1 MVGFSFDATIKKG
14 NEMNNGKNIDY
25 REHWNKV
32 YSSNE
37 INNLGWYEEI
47 PKPSL
52 DLITKC
58 GLAKNATILD
68 VGSGATTLIDN
79 LIQQGYKNIIASDI
93 SEIALEKL
101 KARLSKENSE
111 FVQCVVDD
119 ITDPQKMDFTLRV
132 DLWHDRT
139 VLHFL
144 IDEKQQV
151 GYLSTLKRVVKKKG
165 YVIIAVFSLEGAKK
179 CSGLNVENYDQKMIS
194 EFLGNDFELLEYFNH
209 LYINPSGGER
219 PYVYTLFKRINN

>member
-1 MVGFSFDATIKKG
+1 MNANDKKYI
-14 NEMNNGKNIDY
+14 NY
-25 REHWNKV
+25 QEHWNKV

-52 DLITKC
+52 DLIAKC
-58 GLAKNATILD
+58 GLAKNTVILD

-79 LIQQGYKNIIASDI
+79 LIQQGYKKIIASDI
-93 SEIALEKL
+93 SAIALEKL
-101 KARLSKENSE
+101 KARLAKENSE
-111 FVQCVVDD
+111 FVQWVVDD
-119 ITDPQKMDFTLRV
+119 ITNPQNLDFSLKV

-144 IDEKQQV
+144 TDENQQA
-151 GYLSTLKRVVKKKG
+151 GYLSTLKKIVKKGG
-165 YVIIAVFSLEGAKK
+165 YVVIAVFALEGAKK
-179 CSGLNVENYDQKMIS
+179 CSGLNVKNYDQGIIS

-219 PYVYTLFKRINN
+219 PYVYTLFRRKHN

>member
-1 MVGFSFDATIKKG
+1 MD
-14 NEMNNGKNIDY
+14 NEKQIDY
-25 REHWNKV
+25 KEHWDNV

-52 DLITKC
+52 DLIAKC
-58 GLAKNATILD
+58 GLAKNAVILD

-79 LIQQGYKNIIASDI
+79 LMQQGYKNIIASDI
-93 SEIALEKL
+93 SAIALEKL

-111 FVQCVVDD
+111 LVQWVVDD
-119 ITDPQKMDFTLRV
+119 ITEPQKIDFTLKA

-144 IDEKQQV
+144 TDENQQTD
-151 GYLSTLKRVVKKKG
+151 YLSTLKKIVKKGG
-165 YVIIAVFSLEGAKK
+165 YVIIAVFALEGAKK
-179 CSGLNVENYDQKMIS
+179 CSGLNVKNYDHKMIS
-194 EFLGNDFELLEYFNH
+194 EYLGNDFELLEYFNH
-209 LYINPSGGER
+209 LYINPSGDER
-219 PYVYTLFKRINN
+219 PYVYTLFRRINY